1 MVTARLQQVYRDQLN
16 VLEDKAARY
25 VESYMNALHAAA
37 PDASVAQLRE
47 AAKEA
52 IADALNA
59 FGDQAAALACGLFDG
74 ICEAEG
80 INAQARIYDVVEP
93 ELVDEK
99 VRWLAGKLVQGELP
113 SFVKDVTDLS
123 RFYVKRSA
131 FDNMVKNCTE
141 NDIRYARVP
150 SGRETC
156 AFCFMLS
163 SRGFVY
169 HTELTAM
176 GKSGHGVHQHCD
188 CIIVPGVEG
197 VTKIA
202 GYDPDAMYAR
212 WKQCAE
218 TVGADATNYSY
229 KNRQK
234 IMDEVATRDWRW
246 LYSADSKYASGIHYL
261 KSLEELT
268 DNERKGIDRLA
279 SNGFMTIVNH
289 EDPNAPANID
299 LTINGALWEM
309 KNVGDGKHSID
320 DRMQD
325 AIHKWRKLGMDEKNM
340 KLVITCE
347 GRTKSEQSAIDEIQ
361 RRLTSGQECLFISS
375 NGNITRIR
383 K

>member
-1 MVTARLQQVYRDQLN
+1 MMVTARLQQVYRDQLN

-202 GYDPDAMYAR
+202 GYDPGAMCAR

-229 KNRQK
+229 KNRQR

-246 LYSADSKYASGIHYL
+246 LYSGVDARTTSDAKAEPLPKELKAASWLNELGVSVHFRATRSTEGKKTSDVLLGGPNGIPWEI
-261 KSLEELT
+261 KQPKGAGKWNISNQF
-268 DNERKGIDRLA
+268 NEAKGQSSRLILDV
-279 SNGFMTIVNH
+279 SQSPWTLDDIRREVRTQLRHRGDFMEV
-289 EDPNAPANID
+289 
-299 LTINGALWEM
+299 LL
-309 KNVGDGKHSID
+309 
-320 DRMQD
+320 
-325 AIHKWRKLGMDEKNM
+325 
-340 KLVITCE
+340 
-347 GRTKSEQSAIDEIQ
+347 IDE
-361 RRLTSGQECLFISS
+361 RHLE
-375 NGNITRIR
+375 RI
-383 K
+383 KK